1 MSNEQKAFYFQ
12 LIMKIARENEQKRRI
27 EATIM
32 RNMENIRNRLL
43 DLASNPFI
51 TANYDVK
58 DIGKNTDLS

>member
-1 MSNEQKAFYFQ
+1 
-12 LIMKIARENEQKRRI
+12 MKIARENEQKRRR

>member
-1 MSNEQKAFYFQ
+1 LSNEQKAFYFQ
-12 LIMKIARENEQKRRI
+12 LIMKIARENEQKRRR